1 VRQKFGGSPNYVY
14 LYRRKEIVT
23 LCLTA
28 SHCEAFIKKGGT
40 AMKPVRYN
48 YEAEEYDLDNVYN
61 EDDDRRDNG
70 RGPSQYET
78 YGHWEAAMVDTSIWY
93 D

>member
-1 VRQKFGGSPNYVY
+1 
-14 LYRRKEIVT
+14 
-23 LCLTA
+23 
-28 SHCEAFIKKGGT
+28 
-40 AMKPVRYN
+40 MKPVRYN

>member
-1 VRQKFGGSPNYVY
+1 
-14 LYRRKEIVT
+14 
-23 LCLTA
+23 
-28 SHCEAFIKKGGT
+28 
-40 AMKPVRYN
+40 MKPVRYN

-70 RGPSQYET
+70 RGPSQYEI
-78 YGHWEAAMVDTSIWY
+78 YGHWESAMVDTSIWY